1 MQIYAFNQGM
11 SRLWLPPKLLLIM
24 KLVIIMMIAT
34 LMQVSAAGFAQRVS
48 LNEKNTL
55 LKTVID
61 KIGKQTGYDFV
72 FDSRLIGNARMN
84 VNLKNVQLEEALNI
98 IFKSQNVDFNIKDKV
113 IVLERK
119 KRDFLGAVIDE
130 FNSLD
135 IGGTIL
141 DENGKAMPGATIKV
155 KGSNKSAVSDENGRF
170 ILTGIKGDET
180 LVVSYIGYQITEVS
194 LSSKEFQNK
203 QTLSIQLKLLAG
215 ELNEVAIVN
224 TGYQKLS
231 REKITGSVVTIGAE
245 ELEKRNTVNIL
256 QNLEG
261 TVPGLVLYRDNATIR
276 GVGTFQTNANV
287 LVVVDGLP
295 IEGTIADVNPY
306 DVESINVLKDAAA
319 SAIYGAR
326 ASNGV
331 IVVTTKRA
339 REIGKTT
346 VEASSNFTIT
356 DKPDYSYRNFMTPA
370 QQVDWERDYYSW
382 YFNGGDGTVADPLT
396 AFEND
401 MNIGVGISPVQYD
414 HYQLKKGQ
422 ITQAQLNARL
432 AEYKTHDFAKEY
444 KDLALKNQAVQQY
457 NLSLRT
463 NNGKSQNSL
472 VINYT
477 TDNGGIINALNRR
490 LNLFYKGAYSLADWL
505 DIDYGVNSVIGKV
518 RSHNSAFAT
527 DPFNVPAY
535 YDLLN
540 ADGSRAYYNTSQFNK
555 YLTETERTPKLSST
569 KFNHLD
575 ELERDFVNTSVLNT
589 RYYVNLNFKVWKGLT
604 INPMF
609 QYEDLRRDVSAYSEA
624 ESYTMR
630 WLQNVYTTRSG
641 TAGNYT
647 YNNLLP
653 LGGKLATTKER
664 SPNYTGRLQA
674 NYNREFGKH
683 EFIAL
688 AGLELRQTR
697 VYGERGI
704 LLGYDDQLQTQL
716 TNTVDFNSLYNV
728 NSTFWNPNY
737 PVQRR
742 HFLTE
747 ISTIGLI
754 PDQMHR
760 FASGY
765 ANLTYTYDKKYN
777 LFGSLRKDYADLFG
791 SDEKYRGKPLWS
803 VGASWV
809 ASNEDFL
816 KDFPLLNYL
825 KVRATY
831 GLTGNIRT
839 DVSAV
844 LTATSE
850 TNPITQ
856 LPGATVTNPPNPLLR
871 WEKTATSNIGI
882 DFRLLNDRLR
892 GTIDIYRRKGTDL
905 FALKRFDSSEGF
917 TSMVINN
924 ASMVNNGL
932 ELNLA
937 YDWIRSSAAG
947 NFAWSSS
954 VSGAWNKNKIT
965 YVDELTRDP
974 ETLASG
980 GAYKVGYPV
989 RSLFS
994 FQFAG
999 LTNGG
1004 IPQWYNAAGVPTT
1017 TMLGPND
1024 ADAITF
1030 SGSADPKVNLS
1041 FNNDL
1046 SYKGIS
1052 LSIFAIYYGG
1062 HYFRARQVPVPY
1074 PYPTYSQLPSYLLD
1088 TWTPSNLDTD
1098 VPGSRQY
1105 YQPPATNQYYYSD
1118 NLVRR
1123 ADFVKIRNIVLGYT
1137 IPNAIASKIKASNL
1151 KVRFQVNN
1159 PKSVWIRQ
1167 QDVHV
1172 DPETFN
1178 GVPVPTSYV
1187 FGIQANF

>member
-24 KLVIIMMIAT
+24 KLVIIILMAT

-48 LNEKNTL
+48 LQEKNTL

-72 FDSRLIGNARMN
+72 FDSRLIGNIRMN
-84 VNLKNVQLEEALNI
+84 VDLKNVLLEDALNA
-98 IFKSQNVDFNIKDKV
+98 IFKNQNLDFNIKDKV

-119 KRDFLGAVIDE
+119 RTGFLERVIE
-130 FNSLD
+130 KINSVD
-135 IGGTIL
+135 IGGTVL

-155 KGSNKSAVSDENGRF
+155 KGSSKSVISDGNGRF
-170 ILTGIKGDET
+170 ILTGLKGDEI
-180 LVVSYIGYQITEVS
+180 LMVSYIGYQITEVS
-194 LSSKEFQNK
+194 LSSKEIQDK
-203 QTLSIQLKLLAG
+203 GSLTIQLKLAAG

-261 TVPGLVLYRDNATIR
+261 TIPGLMLYRNNTTIR
-276 GVGTFQTNANV
+276 GVGTFQTNSNV

-331 IVVTTKRA
+331 IVITTKKA

-346 VEASSNFTIT
+346 IEASGNFTIT
-356 DKPDYSYRNFMTPA
+356 DKPDYSYRNFMTPS
-370 QQVDWERDYYSW
+370 QQVDWENDYYNW
-382 YFNGGDGTVADPLT
+382 WFNGGDGTVPNPIS

-401 MNIGVGISPVQYD
+401 MNTGVGISPIRYD
-414 HYQLKKGQ
+414 YYQLKKGQ
-422 ITQAQLNARL
+422 IRQEQLNARL
-432 AEYKTHDFAKEY
+432 ADYKTHDFAKEY
-444 KDLALKNQAVQQY
+444 KDLALKNQAVRQY
-457 NLSLRT
+457 NLALRT

-472 VINYT
+472 VVNYT
-477 TDNGGIINALNRR
+477 TENGGLVNAFNRS
-490 LNLFYKGAYSLADWL
+490 LNLFYKGSYQVARWL
-505 DIDYGVNSVIGKV
+505 DMDYGVNSVIGKI
-518 RSHNSAFAT
+518 RSHNSTLAT

-535 YDLLN
+535 YSLLN

-555 YLTETERTPKLSST
+555 YLTVTEKTPKLYST
-569 KFNHLD
+569 RFNHLD

-589 RYYVNLNFKVWKGLT
+589 RYYVNLTFKVLEGLT

-609 QYEDLRRDVSAYSEA
+609 QYEDLRKDGSAYAEE

-630 WLQNVYTTRSG
+630 WLQDVYTTRSG

-647 YNNLLP
+647 YTNLLP
-653 LGGKLATTKER
+653 VGGKLATTKER
-664 SPNYTGRLQA
+664 SPNYTGRVQV

-683 EFIAL
+683 GFIAL
-688 AGLELRQTR
+688 AGLELRETR
-697 VYGERGI
+697 IYGQQGI
-704 LLGYDDQLQTQL
+704 LLGYDDQLQTQQ
-716 TNTVDFNSLYNV
+716 TNTVNFNALYNV
-728 NSTFWNPNY
+728 NGTFWNPNY

-742 HFLTE
+742 HFNE
-747 ISTIGLI
+747 ISTIGLT
-754 PDQMHR
+754 PDVMHR

-777 LFGSLRKDYADLFG
+777 LFGSFRKDYADLLG

-809 ASNEDFL
+809 ASSEDFM
-816 KDFPLLNYL
+816 KDLPNLNYL
-825 KVRATY
+825 KVRATH

-844 LTATSE
+844 LTATSL

-856 LPGATVTNPPNPLLR
+856 LPGATVINPPNPLLR
-871 WEKTATSNIGI
+871 WEKTATSNLGI
-882 DFRLLNDRLR
+882 DFRLLNDRLS
-892 GTIDIYRRKGTDL
+892 GTIDLYRRKGTDL
-905 FALKRFDSSEGF
+905 FALKRFDPSEGF

-924 ASMVNNGL
+924 ASMTNNGF
-932 ELNLA
+932 EWNLR
-937 YDWIRSSAAG
+937 YDWIRSSASG
-947 NFAWSSS
+947 DFGWSSAM
-954 VSGAWNKNKIT
+954 SGAWNNNKIT
-965 YVDELTRDP
+965 YVDELTKNP

-994 FQFAG
+994 FKYAG
-999 LTNGG
+999 LTNQG

-1017 TMLGPND
+1017 AMLGPND
-1024 ADAITF
+1024 ADAMVF
-1030 SGSADPKVNLS
+1030 SGNTDPKVNLS
-1041 FNNDL
+1041 LNNDF

-1052 LSIFAIYYGG
+1052 LSIFAMYYGG
-1062 HYFRARQVPVPY
+1062 HYFRARSVPVPY

-1088 TWTPSNLDTD
+1088 SWTPSNMDTD

-1105 YQPPATNQYYYSD
+1105 YQPPMTNQYYYSD

-1123 ADFVKIRNIVLGYT
+1123 ADFIKIRNIVMGYT
-1137 IPNAIASKIKASNL
+1137 IPYAIASKIKASNL
-1151 KVRFQVNN
+1151 KIRFQINN
-1159 PKSVWIRQ
+1159 PKSVWIKQ
-1167 QDVHV
+1167 KDVHA
-1172 DPETFN
+1172 DPETVN
-1178 GVPVPTSYV
+1178 GIPVPTSYV
-1187 FGIQANF
+1187 FGINANF